1 MRNISVIGIGTGNPD
16 HLTLQAVKA
25 LNRVDVVFVLDKGSE
40 KSDLAALRR
49 EICARVMQDR
59 PYRLVEAE
67 DVVRDP
73 RIENYAARVD
83 AWHERRSAIYE
94 RMFREGLSEEQ
105 RGAILV
111 WGDPCLYDST
121 LRILERIARRG
132 HMALSYEV
140 ITGITS
146 VQALAAS
153 HKITLNRVGSAVHIT
168 TGRRLAEDWAKG
180 FEDVIVMLDGDCA
193 FQHLPA
199 EDVDIYWG
207 AFLGSPHE
215 LLFAGKLSE
224 LSQAI
229 VRARAQARAQRGWIM
244 DTYLLRR
251 ARQGG

>member
-25 LNRVDVVFVLDKGSE
+25 LNRVDVVFVLDKGDE

-49 EICARVMQDR
+49 EICSRFIQDK
-59 PYRLVEAE
+59 PYRIVEAE

-73 RIENYAARVD
+73 SIESYAARVD
-83 AWHERRSAIYE
+83 VWHEQRSEIYE
-94 RMFREGLSEEQ
+94 RMFREVLGEEQ

-111 WGDPCLYDST
+111 WGDPSLYDST

-132 HMALSYEV
+132 QIAFSYDV

-180 FEDVIVMLDGDCA
+180 FEDVIVMLDGECA
-193 FQHLPA
+193 FQRLPA
-199 EDVDIYWG
+199 ENVDIYWG

-215 LLFAGKLSE
+215 ILFAGKLSE
-224 LSQAI
+224 QSEAI

-251 ARQGG
+251 VRRGE